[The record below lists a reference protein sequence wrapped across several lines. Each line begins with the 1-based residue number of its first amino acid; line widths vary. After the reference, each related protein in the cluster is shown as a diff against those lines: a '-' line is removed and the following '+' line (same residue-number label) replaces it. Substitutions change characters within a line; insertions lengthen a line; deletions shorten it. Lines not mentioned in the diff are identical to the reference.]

1 MDYVIAT
8 SRPWNEV
15 MAHRL
20 AERTGHTFHL
30 ITRKEE
36 LTPERLERLAPR
48 YVFFPHWSYLVPEA
62 IHQAYEC
69 VIFHMTDLPYGRGG
83 SPLQNLIQRG
93 HTETKLT
100 ALRCVQEIDA
110 GPVYL
115 KRPLCLE
122 GSASEIFLR
131 AASEIE
137 AMIETIIE
145 DEPELQPQEG
155 EPVVFRRR
163 RPEESDLAEASV
175 QDLNDFFDFIRM
187 LDAEGYPRAFLDVHG
202 HRMEFSRV
210 QMESDR
216 LVGTFT
222 IYRQDHIPDNGGGG
236 IRALL
241 DRCYPKPP
249 RDVFD
254 RMCALYRPGDP
265 LYTVE
270 RDDAIVGTVYCARH
284 SKGGHLESL
293 AVDPDCRGLGLA
305 DRLVETLVAD
315 NPGMRVISLT
325 TRIPGFFARHGF
337 EAIRTLP
344 DQSLYMVRLSTE
356 QETTRAAQ

>member
-145 DEPELQPQEG
+145 DEPEPQPQEG

-236 IRALL
+236 LGPCSTAATPSRRA
-241 DRCYPKPP
+241 
-249 RDVFD
+249 
-254 RMCALYRPGDP
+254 MSSTG
-265 LYTVE
+265 
-270 RDDAIVGTVYCARH
+270 CAR
-284 SKGGHLESL
+284 STGPAIRSTPSS
-293 AVDPDCRGLGLA
+293 AMTPSSARSTARGTA
-305 DRLVETLVAD
+305 
-315 NPGMRVISLT
+315 RVGIWRAWPS
-325 TRIPGFFARHGF
+325 TRIAAASGSPTAWSR
-337 EAIRTLP
+337 P
-344 DQSLYMVRLSTE
+344 LSP
-356 QETTRAAQ
+356 TTPVCASSA